1 MSNNSEEIE
10 FKLITLGDSGVG
22 KTSIIK
28 RYAFNIFDENSL
40 TTVGINYVRKDV
52 TIKSKKKNIKI
63 KLKLIDTAGQEKY
76 KAITTAYFKNAD
88 GVFFVYSLEDE
99 LTFTNMKEWI
109 KLFNENNGKSDIP
122 KYLIGNKSD
131 LKKEYDKVTIDEFIK
146 NNFISKFYMT
156 SALDKANI
164 DEAVQKIVEEMYEN
178 YIKNGRNKKQKNIE
192 LKENK
197 KKGNCLGCKADN

>member
-76 KAITTAYFKNAD
+76 KAITTTYFKNAD

-99 LTFTNMKEWI
+99 LTFTDMKEWI

-131 LKKEYDKVTIDEFIK
+131 LNKDYDRKTIDEFTN

-156 SALDKANI
+156 SALDKTNI
-164 DEAVQKIVEEMYEN
+164 DEAVQKIVEEMYDN